1 MELSTPFL
9 HLKFDPKTM
18 QFVSDANK
26 INDSENNLLS
36 YSYQN
41 YNSNEFSKSESKFE
55 NEIINPAYHT
65 LKIKNMKS
73 NIFTFLFSTLLI
85 CLVTVNAS
93 AQTGAK
99 TTSFGG
105 KGSLTEDS
113 LNTFISFSPVH
124 LDGKTYVRWLVK
136 NDKKDGIFVVE
147 RSEDGTDFEALGFR
161 DRVGTELLVNLFY
174 SFVDEEPFSGTSLYR
189 VMQVGAD
196 NTYKYSAVVKVKNEK
211 NPNRGSSSA
220 SETTISK

>member
-18 QFVSDANK
+18 QFVSDANR
-26 INDSENNLLS
+26 INHSENNLLS

-41 YNSNEFSKSESKFE
+41 YKSNEFSKSESKFE
-55 NEIINPAYHT
+55 NEEFNPAYHT
-65 LKIKNMKS
+65 LKINNMKS
-73 NIFTFLFSTLLI
+73 NIFTFLFSTLLL

-161 DRVGTELLVNLFY
+161 DRVGTELSVNLFY

-211 NPNRGSSSA
+211 NPNGGSSSA